1 MALLALGLLA
11 TTSPAGAGG
20 AAGLLAEDPGLRP
33 VAGLFRGLW
42 IAGGLIAG
50 GIAVVRAALLA
61 RGHRLPAGP
70 VQRMVAVGVLVAVIG
85 AIATPPLR
93 AAMAAGAWATL
104 GDPAAIERQLAGP
117 VGWAVLLT
125 AGGLAA
131 AAWSL
136 RRHEPGWWLGGA
148 LGGGAAALAPLITG
162 HAVSMEPAWLGVGA
176 MGAHLLAVAT
186 WIGGL
191 SLLAAVLW
199 VGRRGGVPA
208 ADRPRVA
215 ADVSGLAL
223 LAVAIVALAGTAM
236 AVVQVERVSA
246 LATSYGVALTVKVA
260 LVGVVLTLAVR
271 NRRQVPRVGDE
282 SDEGDDGRGAAAL
295 GRGVRLELLGIA
307 AILVA
312 SAALSSLEPAGQAA
326 AQPVSQ
332 QVEAGDREVLLVI
345 DPAVAG
351 ANELHLYVLRDGT
364 PDGETS
370 DARVRGVGP
379 NGLEHAARPLAAGPG
394 HWVDPGWELPA
405 GGVWEVAV
413 AFELD
418 GEPVEADFTVA
429 ISE

>member
-1 MALLALGLLA
+1 MVALLAIGLLA
-11 TTSPAGAGG
+11 ATSPAGAEG
-20 AAGLLAEDPGLRP
+20 AAGLLADDPGLRP
-33 VAGLFRGLW
+33 AAGLFRGLW

-50 GIAVVRAALLA
+50 GIAVVRAVLVA
-61 RGHRLPAGP
+61 RGRRLPAGP
-70 VQRMVAVGVLVAVIG
+70 VQRMVAVGVLAAVIG
-85 AIATPPLR
+85 SVATPPLR
-93 AAMAAGAWATL
+93 AAMAAGTWATL
-104 GDPAAIERQLAGP
+104 ADVAAIERQLAGP

-136 RRHEPGWWLGGA
+136 RRHEPAWRMAGA
-148 LGGGAAALAPLITG
+148 LGGGAAVVAPLVTG

-191 SLLAAVLW
+191 SLLAVVLW
-199 VGRRGGVPA
+199 VGRRDGALA
-208 ADRPRVA
+208 ADRRRVA

-223 LAVAIVALAGTAM
+223 LAVVIVALAGTAM

-246 LATSYGVALTVKVA
+246 LATSYGAALTVKVA
-260 LVGVVLTLAVR
+260 LLGVVLALALR
-271 NRRQVPRVGDE
+271 NRRQVRRVGDE
-282 SDEGDDGRGAAAL
+282 DGDDDGRGAAAL
-295 GRGVRLELLGIA
+295 GRGVRFELLGIA

-312 SAALSSLEPAGQAA
+312 SATLSSLEPAGQAA
-326 AQPVSQ
+326 AEPVSQ
-332 QVEAGDREVLLVI
+332 QAEAAGREVLLVI

-379 NGLEHAARPLAAGPG
+379 GGQAQAARPLAAGPG

-405 GGVWEVAV
+405 GGSWEVAV

-418 GEPVEADFTVA
+418 GELVEADFTVS